1 MNHTVEKI
9 SSNQVKISFTVAAE
23 QFDEAMQ
30 KAYLKV
36 RTSVNIPGFRK
47 GKAPRSLV
55 EQMYGEGILYDE
67 AFEVIFPAAYQ
78 EAVEKDNLH
87 PVDRPN
93 VDISQ
98 IGAGQDLIFTA
109 EVYVKPDVTLG
120 EYKNLTV
127 HAHKHP
133 VDQEQVDAR
142 IKQDQEKNA
151 RMMDVEDRA
160 IENGDIVSLDYAGS
174 VDGVPF
180 EGGTAQDQTL
190 EIGSGQFIPGFEE
203 QMVGLNIGEEKD
215 LPVTFPTEYHAE
227 DLAGKEAIFH
237 VTVKGI
243 QKKELPALDDEF
255 AMDVSE
261 FDTFDEYQKSIEKQ
275 LTEDEEKRF
284 DIEVENALVEKA
296 VENATIDIPQAM
308 VEDQV
313 DYILRDMTMRMAYQ
327 GLKMEDY
334 LKYTG
339 QTEQQLRDMYQN
351 EAQTRV
357 KTELVLEA
365 IRDAEGITPT
375 QEEIDKQIAQQ
386 AERSGETVEKLQERL
401 NDRQKEIMAD
411 SAAIQ
416 MVVDLMRASVTVD
429 EAHHDHEEE
438 AKEEEAPKA
447 NKAKASKKAASGD
460 DDKKEAPKK
469 KTAAKAKKEEA
480 DQEA

>member
-36 RTSVNIPGFRK
+36 RKSVNIPGFRK
-47 GKAPRSLV
+47 GKAPRNLI
-55 EQMYGEGILYDE
+55 EKMYGEGMFYDE
-67 AFEVIFPAAYQ
+67 AFEEIFPTVYQ
-78 EAVEKDNLH
+78 QAIEKDKLQ

-93 VDISQ
+93 VDISN
-98 IGAGQDLIFTA
+98 IGAGQDLEFTV
-109 EVYVKPDVTLG
+109 EVYVRPDVTLG

-127 HAHKHP
+127 HAHRHP
-133 VDQEQVDAR
+133 VTEEQVEAK

-151 RMMDVEDRA
+151 RISDVEDRTV
-160 IENGDIVSLDYAGS
+160 ENGDIVNLDYAGS

-180 EGGTAQDQTL
+180 QGGTAQGQTL

-203 QMVGLNIGEEKD
+203 QMIGIAIGEEKD
-215 LPVTFPTEYHAE
+215 LKVTFPTEYHAE
-227 DLAGKEAIFH
+227 DLAGKEAVFH
-237 VTVKGI
+237 VKVNSI

-261 FDTFDEYQKSIEKQ
+261 FETFADYKANIEKQ
-275 LTEDEEKRF
+275 LGEDEEKRF

-296 VENATIDIPQAM
+296 VSNATVDIPQAM
-308 VEDQV
+308 VEDQI
-313 DYILRDMTMRMAYQ
+313 DYIIRDMSLRMSYQ

-351 EAQTRV
+351 EAENRV
-357 KTELVLEA
+357 KTELVLEE
-365 IRDAEGITPT
+365 IKKAEGIAATE
-375 QEEIDKQIAQQ
+375 EEIDKQITLQ
-386 AERSGETVEKLQERL
+386 AERTGETVEKLKERL
-401 NDRQKEIMAD
+401 NDRQKEIMED

-416 MVVDLMRASVTVD
+416 MVVDLMKKTVTVD
-429 EAHHDHEEE
+429 EHHHDHDHEEE
-438 AKEEEAPKA
+438 AEEASEKE
-447 NKAKASKKAASGD
+447 KKA
-460 DDKKEAPKK
+460 APKK
-469 KTAAKAKKEEA
+469 KTAAKTKKEEA
-480 DQEA
+480 ETDQEK